1 MTVAQTHAPS
11 QPSRAII
18 MVAAIM
24 VVGLAAAA
32 FSYGR
37 SARETAER
45 NNALV
50 IASENQ
56 AFCEAL
62 GLVTRSENYRNCLSG
77 LEAMRLR
84 QEQRWQAE
92 AAGFL

>member
-1 MTVAQTHAPS
+1 MTIAQTHSHS
-11 QPSRAII
+11 QPSRALIA
-18 MVAAIM
+18 VAAIM
-24 VVGLAAAA
+24 VVGLAAIA
-32 FSYGR
+32 FYYGR
-37 SARETAER
+37 STRQTAER

-50 IASENQ
+50 IATENQ
-56 AFCEAL
+56 AFCDAL
-62 GLVTRSENYRNCLSG
+62 GLIAQSENYRNCLSG